1 MGTDIVKRAVP
12 IWVTSVADRLDHAV
26 TLAAMELARSTGRS
40 VAACGADLIP
50 AALSAPP
57 GRRCPSCVELP
68 EQRRVDHRRSGRHA
82 RPNGWR
88 RFRDWT
94 RHG

>member
-1 MGTDIVKRAVP
+1 VRQALP

-26 TLAAMELARSTGRS
+26 TLDAMESAQITGRT

-57 GRRCPSCVELP
+57 GRRCPSCVKLA
-68 EQRRVDHRRSGRHA
+68 EQRQSDQRRGGRHA
-82 RPNGWR
+82 RPNTWR
-88 RFRDWT
+88 WVRDRT